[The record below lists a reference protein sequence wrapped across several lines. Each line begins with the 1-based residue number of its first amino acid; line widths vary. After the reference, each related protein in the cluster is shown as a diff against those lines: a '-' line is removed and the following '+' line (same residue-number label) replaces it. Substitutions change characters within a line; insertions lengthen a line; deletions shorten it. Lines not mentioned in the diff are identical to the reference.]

1 MIELA
6 AESATEQS
14 GATCRC
20 CSSKELSVRTLGRN
34 NIMRDG
40 PSAGNSDISL
50 KKAGK
55 TFWPAHIQGSVATK
69 PLKCLLE
76 EC

>member
-40 PSAGNSDISL
+40 PSAGNSDVSL
-50 KKAGK
+50 KK
-55 TFWPAHIQGSVATK
+55 PAHIQGSAATK